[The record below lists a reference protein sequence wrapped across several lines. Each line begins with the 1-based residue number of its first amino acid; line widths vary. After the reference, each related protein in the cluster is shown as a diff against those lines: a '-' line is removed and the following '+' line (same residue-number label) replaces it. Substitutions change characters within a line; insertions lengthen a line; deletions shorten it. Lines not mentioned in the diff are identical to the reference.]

1 MKPAWSILPEEWKG
15 ELAARRLRPFRAEQV
30 LHSLYRDMIS
40 GWDEATTLPKELRED
55 MKREFPLTEATVLD
69 RARSEDGTEKLLVGF
84 ADGASVETV
93 LIPAT
98 GRFTQCI
105 STQAGCAMRCAFCAS
120 GAKGLLRSLSADEI
134 VAQHMICRRI
144 GQITNLV
151 VMGMGEP
158 FANYDETIKA
168 LKILNAGKGPNLGAR
183 HITLSTCGIVPGFKK
198 LAAEGLQFELSVS
211 LHAPNDELRSQL
223 MPVNKRWP
231 IDELLA
237 TCRDYTRETGRV
249 ITFEYTMVKDFNDSR
264 ACAEELVRRLKTL
277 PSCKVNLIPLSPVD
291 HRPDFKTPDESA
303 QLMFLDVLMKARI
316 QTMLRRSRGKDVAAA
331 CGQLRLRNEPVPRR
345 VK

>member
-15 ELAARRLRPFRAEQV
+15 ELAARGLRPFRAEQV

-158 FANYDETIKA
+158 FANYDETMRA
-168 LKILNAGKGPNLGAR
+168 LKLINAGKGPNLGAR
-183 HITLSTCGIVPGFKK
+183 HITISTCGIVPGIER
-198 LAAEGLQFELSVS
+198 LATEGIQFELSVS
-211 LHAPNDELRSQL
+211 LHAPNDELRSKI
-223 MPVNKRWP
+223 MPVNSRWP
-231 IDELLA
+231 VGELMA
-237 TCRDYTRETGRV
+237 ACAAYTRKTKRA
-249 ITFEYTMVKDFNDSR
+249 ITFEYTLVSGFNDSAAAAR
-264 ACAEELVRRLKTL
+264 ELAALVKRVPLA
-277 PSCKVNLIPLSPVD
+277 KVNLIPLSPVD
-291 HRPDFKTPDESA
+291 HRPDLKRPQEPTMLA
-303 QLMFLDVLMKARI
+303 FLDVLMKNGV
-316 QTMLRRSRGKDVAAA
+316 QTMLRRSRGSDASAA
-331 CGQLRLRNEPVPRR
+331 CGQLRLRSIAVS
-345 VK
+345 